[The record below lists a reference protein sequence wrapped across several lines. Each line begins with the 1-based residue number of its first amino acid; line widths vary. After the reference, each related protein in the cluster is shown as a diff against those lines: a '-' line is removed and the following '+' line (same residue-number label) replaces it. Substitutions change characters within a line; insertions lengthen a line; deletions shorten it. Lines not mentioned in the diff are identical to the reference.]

1 MAGRVIGIVFA
12 ALALLAAG
20 GELVGSLEA
29 GGWRP
34 LALGLLWY
42 RIDPGSLNLLQA
54 GIERHVSPTLWD
66 PVLVT
71 LLQAPTWLVLGLIS
85 ALLLYLFRRRQPK
98 RWFRR

>member
-1 MAGRVIGIVFA
+1 MPGRIIGVVFA

-29 GGWRP
+29 GAWQP

-54 GIERHVSPTLWD
+54 AVERHVSPALWD

-71 LLQAPTWLVLGLIS
+71 ILQAPTWLVLGLIA

>member
-1 MAGRVIGIVFA
+1 MPGRIIGVIFA

-20 GELVGSLEA
+20 GELVSSLEA
-29 GGWRP
+29 GSWQP

-54 GIERHVSPTLWD
+54 AIERHVSPTIWD

-71 LLQAPTWLVLGLIS
+71 ILQAPTWLVLGLIA